1 MQRPLVSH
9 WAIASVL
16 LVTVAVRMYG
26 IGWGLPHVY
35 EEARPL
41 KTAWQMWGWGPD
53 ASLDLNPHFFNYPTL
68 SIYVQFTGQAA
79 LYAGMRAA
87 RAVHSTGDFRVRYHS
102 DPSPFYLLGRLINV
116 IFGALTVLLLYRIAG
131 RSGPVGHSG
140 LATALRPRGGLVAA
154 LLLAVNLFHVSRTQM
169 IEVDVP
175 LTFFAVLTIA
185 FSLAL
190 VDAPTRKRYA
200 LVGLAAGLAAATK
213 YTGAL
218 LLFPIVAAHFI
229 AWRSSGVRGADR
241 RGLLLAGAV
250 FAATFIA
257 ASPFVVADAAAF
269 WKDFAA
275 ERSHMRL
282 GHFGVDAQPAW
293 LYYSVALGRRL
304 ASWPVLLLAA
314 VGIVY
319 TLAVKREAWSVVVA
333 AFVVPYALAICSWA
347 MMADRYALPL
357 LPFLFL
363 FAAVG
368 LRVIVSLVPDR
379 PGWRPSTVAAMVVV
393 LAAPVAFDLPGHLD
407 RYKKDSRTR
416 CLEWIEDN
424 VPAGSFVVSEA
435 YGPPLEGPIEYWQ
448 WPGDIRDRIFEAVT
462 AGGRPFLSYFEIPMF
477 QVEWEQSAAFYD
489 LRLYREADVL
499 ITTGAVRSRYSR
511 DPGRF
516 RDQVSFY
523 GRMETAFD
531 EVGRYEPEGTGP
543 SIVIYRRKTRRPPFS
558 KRPVGPPVE
567 LRPRGVLRPHWHG
580 SYYYRMAVN
589 CEAWGHMRQ
598 AIAGYEMALPFTEGD
613 SEVYREVVYG
623 VIRCLTLTGELDR
636 ALEFIDRVKARAP
649 TPDDLRFVEHLQ
661 SGVTRYQR

>member
-16 LVTVAVRMYG
+16 LVTVAVRLYG

-79 LYAGMRAA
+79 LYAGMRTA
-87 RAVHSTGDFRVRYHS
+87 RAVRSTDDFRVRYHS

-116 IFGALTVLLLYRIAG
+116 VFGALTVLLLYRITMPG
-131 RSGPVGHSG
+131 RLARPGRPTGPGRP
-140 LATALRPRGGLVAA
+140 ATALRPREGLVAA

-229 AWRSSGVRGADR
+229 AWRSSGGRGADW

-275 ERSHMRL
+275 EQSHMRL
-282 GHFGVDAQPAW
+282 GHFGVDDQSAW

-304 ASWPVLLLAA
+304 AS
-314 VGIVY
+314 
-319 TLAVKREAWSVVVA
+319 
-333 AFVVPYALAICSWA
+333 
-347 MMADRYALPL
+347 
-357 LPFLFL
+357 
-363 FAAVG
+363 
-368 LRVIVSLVPDR
+368 
-379 PGWRPSTVAAMVVV
+379 
-393 LAAPVAFDLPGHLD
+393 
-407 RYKKDSRTR
+407 
-416 CLEWIEDN
+416 
-424 VPAGSFVVSEA
+424 
-435 YGPPLEGPIEYWQ
+435 
-448 WPGDIRDRIFEAVT
+448 
-462 AGGRPFLSYFEIPMF
+462 
-477 QVEWEQSAAFYD
+477 
-489 LRLYREADVL
+489 
-499 ITTGAVRSRYSR
+499 
-511 DPGRF
+511 
-516 RDQVSFY
+516 
-523 GRMETAFD
+523 
-531 EVGRYEPEGTGP
+531 
-543 SIVIYRRKTRRPPFS
+543 
-558 KRPVGPPVE
+558 
-567 LRPRGVLRPHWHG
+567 
-580 SYYYRMAVN
+580 
-589 CEAWGHMRQ
+589 
-598 AIAGYEMALPFTEGD
+598 
-613 SEVYREVVYG
+613 
-623 VIRCLTLTGELDR
+623 
-636 ALEFIDRVKARAP
+636 
-649 TPDDLRFVEHLQ
+649 
-661 SGVTRYQR
+661 

>member
-16 LVTVAVRMYG
+16 AVTVAVRMYG

-68 SIYVQFTGQAA
+68 SIYVQLAGQGA
-79 LYAGMRAA
+79 LYAGMRATGEA
-87 RAVHSTGDFRVRYHS
+87 QSTEDFRVRYHS
-102 DPSPFYLLGRLINV
+102 DPSPFYILGRLINV
-116 IFGALTVLLLYRIAG
+116 VFGALTVLLLYRLARPGRLAG
-131 RSGPVGHSG
+131 S
-140 LATALRPRGGLVAA
+140 LGGAAALVAS
-154 LLLAVNLFHVSRTQM
+154 LLLAVNLFHVTRSQM
-169 IEVDVP
+169 IDVDVP
-175 LTFFAVLTIA
+175 LTFFVVLTIA
-185 FSLAL
+185 LTLAL
-190 VDAPTRKRYA
+190 VDAPTRRRYA

-218 LLFPIVAAHFI
+218 LLFPIVAAHLV
-229 AWRSSGVRGADR
+229 ARRSSGARGADW

-250 FAATFIA
+250 SAATFIA
-257 ASPFVVADAAAF
+257 ASPFVVSDAAAF
-269 WKDFAA
+269 WNDFTA

-282 GHFGVDAQPAW
+282 GHFGVDAQSAW

-314 VGIVY
+314 AGLVY
-319 TLAVKREAWSVVVA
+319 SLAVKREAWSVVVA
-333 AFVVPYALAICSWA
+333 SFVVPYALAISSWA

-363 FAAVG
+363 YAAVG
-368 LRVIVSLVPDR
+368 LRVVVSLIPDR
-379 PGWRPSTVAAMVVV
+379 PGWRPSTAAALFVV
-393 LAAPVAFDLPGHLD
+393 LAAPIVFDLPSHFN
-407 RYKKDSRTR
+407 RYKKDSRTQ
-416 CLEWIEDN
+416 CLEWIERN

-448 WPGDIRDRIFEAVT
+448 WPGDIRDRIFEAAT

-489 LRLYREADVL
+489 LRLYREADIM
-499 ITTGAVRSRYSR
+499 ITTGAVRSRYAR
-511 DPGRF
+511 TPDRF
-516 RDQVSFY
+516 REQVSFY
-523 GRMETAFD
+523 GRMEAAFD
-531 EVGRYEPEGTGP
+531 EAERYEPEGTGP
-543 SIVIYRRKTRRPPFS
+543 SIVIYRRKTRRPAFS
-558 KRPVGPPVE
+558 KRPVGPPAE

-623 VIRCLTLTGELDR
+623 VIRCLTLTGELER
-636 ALEFIDRVKARAP
+636 ALDFIDRVKLEAP
-649 TPDDLRFVEHLQ
+649 TQEDLLFVNHLR
-661 SGVTRYQR
+661 SGVIQYQR